1 MKEKIRKFL
10 AIVFLLIFIIS
21 ITYIIAYFYTTYKN
35 ETNLKELQSIMNTVR
50 VVENKNIASE
60 NEPQNANSYEVNQEK
75 NNNAKIE
82 NFKELKKLYSNIV
95 AWIEIENT
103 TINYP
108 IMQSN
113 DNDYYLYR
121 NYKNEYSRYGSI
133 FLDYKYD
140 FSKDS
145 QNFLIYGHNNND
157 EMMFNEL
164 LKYQEK
170 EYFEAHPSINLIT
183 ENDITNYKIVSVFKS
198 QVYSQDATNV
208 FRYYNYVDLSN
219 EDTFTNYI
227 TNVKKASI
235 YDIDIEPQLGD
246 DIITLSTCEYSK
258 PNGRFVIVGISEKNS
273 KTLENK

>member
-35 ETNLKELQSIMNTVR
+35 ETNFKELQSIMNTVR

-60 NEPQNANSYEVNQEK
+60 NEPQNVNSYEVNQEK

-235 YDIDIEPQLGD
+235 YDIDIEPKLGD

-273 KTLENK
+273 KMLENK

>member
-60 NEPQNANSYEVNQEK
+60 NEPQNVNSYEVNQEK

-235 YDIDIEPQLGD
+235 YDIDIEPKLGD

>member
-21 ITYIIAYFYTTYKN
+21 ITYIIVYFYTTYKN
-35 ETNLKELQSIMNTVR
+35 ETNLKELQSIMNTIR

-60 NEPQNANSYEVNQEK
+60 NEPQNVNSYEVNQEK

-208 FRYYNYVDLSN
+208 FKYYNYVDLSN

-258 PNGRFVIVGISEKNS
+258 PNGRFVIVGISENNS

>member
-60 NEPQNANSYEVNQEK
+60 NEPQNVNIYEVNQEK

-170 EYFEAHPSINLIT
+170 EYFEAHSSINLIT

-235 YDIDIEPQLGD
+235 YDIDIEPKLGD

>member
-273 KTLENK
+273 KMLENK

>member
-1 MKEKIRKFL
+1 
-10 AIVFLLIFIIS
+10 
-21 ITYIIAYFYTTYKN
+21 
-35 ETNLKELQSIMNTVR
+35 
-50 VVENKNIASE
+50 
-60 NEPQNANSYEVNQEK
+60 
-75 NNNAKIE
+75 
-82 NFKELKKLYSNIV
+82 
-95 AWIEIENT
+95 
-103 TINYP
+103 
-108 IMQSN
+108 MQSN

-235 YDIDIEPQLGD
+235 YDIDIEPKLGD

>member
-60 NEPQNANSYEVNQEK
+60 NEPQNVNSYEVNQEK

-273 KTLENK
+273 KMLENK

>member
-170 EYFEAHPSINLIT
+170 E
-183 ENDITNYKIVSVFKS
+183 
-198 QVYSQDATNV
+198 
-208 FRYYNYVDLSN
+208 
-219 EDTFTNYI
+219 
-227 TNVKKASI
+227 
-235 YDIDIEPQLGD
+235 
-246 DIITLSTCEYSK
+246 
-258 PNGRFVIVGISEKNS
+258 
-273 KTLENK
+273 

>member
-60 NEPQNANSYEVNQEK
+60 NEPQNVNSYEVNQEK

-170 EYFEAHPSINLIT
+170 EYFEAHPSINLIS

-235 YDIDIEPQLGD
+235 YDIDIEPKLGD

>member
-60 NEPQNANSYEVNQEK
+60 NEPQNVNSYEVNQEK

-235 YDIDIEPQLGD
+235 YDIDIEPKLGD

-273 KTLENK
+273 KMLENK